1 MPVEV
6 RPYDL
11 PDAALFS
18 GKGNGML
25 VWQPA
30 ETVIVLG
37 QSNTPEKS
45 LVIDNVVSDG
55 IPVTK
60 RPTGGEAVILTPR
73 MAVITVAREFADMVR
88 SKDFFMEVNRMI
100 LDMLAELGVKNY
112 GTRGISDITIGNR
125 KILGSSMHRRE
136 NRLVYHAV
144 LNLAEDPSI
153 FERYLTHPSR
163 EPDYRLS
170 RPHGEFVTSLEE
182 EGYNI
187 HFQDIA
193 AILTHSPAGVTS
205 LSVRTASE
213 LCYRPDAGVRS
224 CKVCKKRI

>member
-11 PDAALFS
+11 PDASIF
-18 GKGNGML
+18 GGTGDGML
-25 VWQPA
+25 IWQPA
-30 ETVIVLG
+30 ETIIVLG

-45 LVIDNVVSDG
+45 LIVENVLSDG

-60 RPTGGEAVILTPR
+60 RPTGGEAVILTPQ
-73 MAVITVAREFADMVR
+73 MAVLTVARQLPELVR

-100 LDMLAELGVKNY
+100 LDMLSDLGVKNY
-112 GTRGISDITIGNR
+112 GTRGISDITIGHR

-144 LNLAEDPSI
+144 LNIAGDPSL
-153 FERYLTHPSR
+153 FEKYLRHPSR
-163 EPDYRLS
+163 EPDYRHN
-170 RPHGEFVTSLEE
+170 RPHGEFVTSLEN

-187 HFQDIA
+187 QFQDIVS
-193 AILTHSPAGVTS
+193 ILKHSPIVA
-205 LSVRTASE
+205 
-213 LCYRPDAGVRS
+213 P
-224 CKVCKKRI
+224 

>member
-1 MPVEV
+1 MPVQV

-25 VWQPA
+25 VWQPE

-37 QSNTPEKS
+37 QSNTTEKS
-45 LVIDNVVSDG
+45 LFMENVMSDS

-60 RPTGGEAVILTPR
+60 RPTGGETVILTSK
-73 MAVITVAREFADMVR
+73 MAVITVAREFADLIR

-100 LDMLAELGVKNY
+100 LDMLADLGVKNY
-112 GTRGISDITIGNR
+112 GTRGISDITIGNM

-153 FERYLTHPSR
+153 FERYLKHPSR

-170 RPHGEFVTSLEE
+170 RPHGEFVTSLEK

-187 HFQDIA
+187 NLQDIA
-193 AILTHSPAGVTS
+193 AILTHSPTW
-205 LSVRTASE
+205 L
-213 LCYRPDAGVRS
+213 PDL
-224 CKVCKKRI
+224 